1 MPRCAAVR
9 TRSSQSSPRRARAP
23 RPDSASGSAAE
34 GERPANGGRP
44 GRRRREARRDRSAA
58 GVCDFAQHFVRRTST
73 PLSLDAAEG
82 ERRLR
87 IRLFMD
93 TCSVEVFGSNG
104 RATISSSVS

>member
-23 RPDSASGSAAE
+23 RPDSASGSAPE

-82 ERRLR
+82 ERCLR
-87 IRLFMD
+87 ITLF
-93 TCSVEVFGSNG
+93 TATSSVEVFGSDG